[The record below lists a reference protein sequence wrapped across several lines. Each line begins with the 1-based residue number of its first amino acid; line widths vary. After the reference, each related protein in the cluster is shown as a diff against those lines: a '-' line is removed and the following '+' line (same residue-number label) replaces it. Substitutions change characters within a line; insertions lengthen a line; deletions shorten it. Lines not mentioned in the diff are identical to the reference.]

1 MFAEKIFMEETM
13 LHTPTGLA
21 FVVVAFLILG
31 LGGCVAQ
38 SDYIRKQAEADALNR
53 DLAAQTAQN
62 ADSKAQIE
70 KLTAAMEGLT
80 ADRDRLIGD
89 TQRLEKERTD
99 LDARVNRITE
109 ETSRTNEELRNRN
122 IELEG
127 DKEILAESISLLKKT
142 KEVEIRMISKTYEDL
157 ISELKK
163 TKEVEVRTVSKTYED
178 LLSEMK
184 SEIAQGQIAI
194 TELEGKL
201 TVDVVDKILFDSGQ
215 TEIRPKGLD
224 VLKRVVEILITVED
238 KVIRVEGHTD
248 SIPIAGA
255 LAKRYPTNWE
265 LSAARALNVTR
276 YLEKEGIDPVLLS
289 AVAFGEHQPIAENDT
304 PEGRAKNRRIAII
317 LLPKE

>member
-1 MFAEKIFMEETM
+1 MFAQKVFMEETM
-13 LHTPTGLA
+13 FHKIPGLA
-21 FVVVAFLILG
+21 AVVVAFLIIGVG
-31 LGGCVAQ
+31 LDGCVAQ
-38 SDYIRKQAEADALNR
+38 SDYLRKQAEADALNR
-53 DLAAQTAQN
+53 DLTALTAQN
-62 ADSKAQIE
+62 SDFKAQIE
-70 KLTAAMEGLT
+70 KLTAATEGLI
-80 ADRDRLIGD
+80 ADKDRLIVE
-89 TQRLEKERTD
+89 TERLEKERTD
-99 LDARVNRITE
+99 LDARLNRITE
-109 ETSRTNEELRNRN
+109 ETSRTIEELRNRN

-127 DKEILAESISLLKKT
+127 DKQMLAESISL
-142 KEVEIRMISKTYEDL
+142 
-157 ISELKK
+157 LKK

-178 LLSEMK
+178 LLAEMK

-194 TELEGKL
+194 TELKGKL

-215 TEIRPKGLD
+215 TEIRPEGLG
-224 VLKRVVEILITVED
+224 VLKRVVEILMTVTD

-304 PEGRAKNRRIAII
+304 PEGRAKNRRIAIT
-317 LLPKE
+317 LLPNE

>member
-1 MFAEKIFMEETM
+1 MFTENVSMEESM
-13 LHTPTGLA
+13 FHKTPGLTVA
-21 FVVVAFLILG
+21 VAAFLILG

-38 SDYIRKQAEADALNR
+38 SDYLRKQAEADALNR
-53 DLAAQTAQN
+53 DLSAQTTQN
-62 ADSKAQIE
+62 TDFKAQIE
-70 KLTAAMEGLT
+70 KLTATTEGLT
-80 ADRDRLIGD
+80 AEKDRLIGD
-89 TQRLEKERTD
+89 MQRLEKERTD
-99 LDARVNRITE
+99 LDGRLNRITE
-109 ETSRTNEELRNRN
+109 ETSRTIEELRNRN

-127 DKEILAESISLLKKT
+127 DKEMLAESISLLKKT
-142 KEVEIRMISKTYEDL
+142 KEAEIRTISKTYEDL

-163 TKEVEVRTVSKTYED
+163 TKEVEVGTVSQTYED

-194 TELEGKL
+194 TELKGKL

-215 TEIRPKGLD
+215 TEIRPEGRD
-224 VLKRVVEILITVED
+224 VLKRVVDILMTLTD

-276 YLEKEGIDPVLLS
+276 YLEKEGIDPTLLS

-317 LLPKE
+317 LLPME

>member
-1 MFAEKIFMEETM
+1 MFAKKVFMEESM
-13 LHTPTGLA
+13 FHKIPGLA
-21 FVVVAFLILG
+21 VVVVAFLILG
-31 LGGCVAQ
+31 LSGCVAQ
-38 SDYIRKQAEADALNR
+38 SEYLRKQAEADTLNR

-62 ADSKAQIE
+62 ADFKAQIE
-70 KLTAAMEGLT
+70 KLTAATEGLI
-80 ADRDRLIGD
+80 ADKE
-89 TQRLEKERTD
+89 RLEKERTD
-99 LDARVNRITE
+99 RDARLNKITE
-109 ETSRTNEELRNRN
+109 ETSRTIEELRNRN

-127 DKEILAESISLLKKT
+127 DKEMFAESISMLKKT
-142 KEVEIRMISKTYEDL
+142 KEAEVRTISKTYEDL
-157 ISELKK
+157 LSELKK
-163 TKEVEVRTVSKTYED
+163 TKEVEVGTVSKTYED

-194 TELEGKL
+194 TELKGKL

-215 TEIRPKGLD
+215 TEIRPEGLG
-224 VLKRVVEILITVED
+224 VLKRVVEILMTVTD

-276 YLEKEGIDPVLLS
+276 YLEKEGIDPALLS

-304 PEGRAKNRRIAII
+304 PEGRSRNRRIAII

>member
-1 MFAEKIFMEETM
+1 MFAKKVFMEESM
-13 LHTPTGLA
+13 FHKIPGLA
-21 FVVVAFLILG
+21 VVVVAFLILG

-38 SDYIRKQAEADALNR
+38 SDYLRKQAEADTLNR

-62 ADSKAQIE
+62 ADFKAQIE
-70 KLTAAMEGLT
+70 KLTAATEGLI
-80 ADRDRLIGD
+80 ADKE
-89 TQRLEKERTD
+89 RLEKERTD
-99 LDARVNRITE
+99 RDARLNKITE
-109 ETSRTNEELRNRN
+109 ETSRTIEEMRNRN
-122 IELEG
+122 IELGG
-127 DKEILAESISLLKKT
+127 DKQMLAESISLLKKA
-142 KEVEIRMISKTYEDL
+142 KEAEIRTVSKTYEDL
-157 ISELKK
+157 LSELKK
-163 TKEVEVRTVSKTYED
+163 TKEVEVGTVSKTYED

-194 TELEGKL
+194 TELKGKL
-201 TVDVVDKILFDSGQ
+201 TVDVVDKILFPSGQ
-215 TEIRPKGLD
+215 TEIRPEGLG
-224 VLKRVVEILITVED
+224 VLKRVVEILMTVTD

-276 YLEKEGIDPVLLS
+276 YLEKEGIDPALLS

>member
-1 MFAEKIFMEETM
+1 MFHK
-13 LHTPTGLA
+13 TPGLA
-21 FVVVAFLILG
+21 VVVVAFLILG
-31 LGGCVAQ
+31 VGGCVAK
-38 SDYIRKQAEADALNR
+38 SDYLRKQAEADVLNR
-53 DLAAQTAQN
+53 DLAALTAQN
-62 ADSKAQIE
+62 SDFKAQIE
-70 KLTAAMEGLT
+70 KLTAATEGLI
-80 ADRDRLIGD
+80 ADKDRLIVD
-89 TQRLEKERTD
+89 TERLEKERTD
-99 LDARVNRITE
+99 RDARLNRITE
-109 ETSRTNEELRNRN
+109 ETSRTIEELRNRN

-127 DKEILAESISLLKKT
+127 DKQMLAESISL
-142 KEVEIRMISKTYEDL
+142 
-157 ISELKK
+157 LKK

-194 TELEGKL
+194 TELKGKL

-215 TEIRPKGLD
+215 TEIRPEGLG
-224 VLKRVVEILITVED
+224 VLKRVVEILMTVTD

-248 SIPIAGA
+248 SIPIGGA

-276 YLEKEGIDPVLLS
+276 FLEKEGIDPTLLS

-304 PEGRAKNRRIAII
+304 PEGRARNRRIAII

>member
-1 MFAEKIFMEETM
+1 MFTKNVSMEETM
-13 LHTPTGLA
+13 FHKTPGLVV
-21 FVVVAFLILG
+21 VVVAFLILG
-31 LGGCVAQ
+31 VGLGGCVAK
-38 SDYIRKQAEADALNR
+38 SDYLRKQAEADALNR
-53 DLAAQTAQN
+53 DLTALTAQN
-62 ADSKAQIE
+62 SDFKSQIE
-70 KLTAAMEGLT
+70 KLTIATEGLI
-80 ADRDRLIGD
+80 ADKDRLIVD
-89 TQRLEKERTD
+89 TERLEKERTD
-99 LDARVNRITE
+99 LDARLNRITE
-109 ETSRTNEELRNRN
+109 ETSRTIEELRNQN
-122 IELEG
+122 IELDG
-127 DKEILAESISLLKKT
+127 DREMLAESISL
-142 KEVEIRMISKTYEDL
+142 
-157 ISELKK
+157 LKK

-194 TELEGKL
+194 TELKGKL

-215 TEIRPKGLD
+215 SEIRPEGLG
-224 VLKRVVEILITVED
+224 VLKRVVEILITVTD

-276 YLEKEGIDPVLLS
+276 YLEKEGIDPTLLS

>member
-1 MFAEKIFMEETM
+1 MFHK
-13 LHTPTGLA
+13 TPGLA
-21 FVVVAFLILG
+21 VVVVAFLILG
-31 LGGCVAQ
+31 AGGCVAK
-38 SDYIRKQAEADALNR
+38 SDYLRKQAEADALNR

-62 ADSKAQIE
+62 ADFNAQIE
-70 KLTAAMEGLT
+70 KLTAATEGLI
-80 ADRDRLIGD
+80 ADKNRLIVD
-89 TQRLEKERTD
+89 TERLEKERTER
-99 LDARVNRITE
+99 DARLNRITE
-109 ETSRTNEELRNRN
+109 ETSRTIEELRNRN

-127 DKEILAESISLLKKT
+127 DKQMLAESISL
-142 KEVEIRMISKTYEDL
+142 
-157 ISELKK
+157 LKK

-194 TELEGKL
+194 TELKGKL

-215 TEIRPKGLD
+215 TEIRPEGLG
-224 VLKRVVEILITVED
+224 VLKRVVEILMTVTD

-248 SIPIAGA
+248 SIPIGGA

-276 YLEKEGIDPVLLS
+276 FLEKEGIDPALLS

-304 PEGRAKNRRIAII
+304 PEGRARNRRIAII

>member
-1 MFAEKIFMEETM
+1 MFHK
-13 LHTPTGLA
+13 TPGLTV
-21 FVVVAFLILG
+21 VVVAFLILG
-31 LGGCVAQ
+31 AGGCVAK
-38 SDYIRKQAEADALNR
+38 SDYLRKQAEADALNR
-53 DLAAQTAQN
+53 DLTALTAQSS
-62 ADSKAQIE
+62 DFKTQIE
-70 KLTAAMEGLT
+70 KLTAATEGLT
-80 ADRDRLIGD
+80 ADKDRLIGD

-99 LDARVNRITE
+99 RDARLNRITE
-109 ETSRTNEELRNRN
+109 ETNRTIEELRNRN

-127 DKEILAESISLLKKT
+127 DKEMLAESISMLKKT
-142 KEVEIRMISKTYEDL
+142 KEAEVWTISKTYEDL
-157 ISELKK
+157 LSELKK
-163 TKEVEVRTVSKTYED
+163 TKEVEVGTVSKTYED

-194 TELEGKL
+194 TELKGKL
-201 TVDVVDKILFDSGQ
+201 TVDVVDKILFHSGQ
-215 TEIRPKGLD
+215 TEIRPEGLG
-224 VLKRVVEILITVED
+224 VLKRVVEILMTVTD

-276 YLEKEGIDPVLLS
+276 YLEKEGIDPALLS

>member
-1 MFAEKIFMEETM
+1 MFHK
-13 LHTPTGLA
+13 TPGLA
-21 FVVVAFLILG
+21 VVVVAFLILG
-31 LGGCVAQ
+31 LGGLDGCVAQ
-38 SDYIRKQAEADALNR
+38 SDYLRKQAESDALNR
-53 DLAAQTAQN
+53 DRAALTAQN
-62 ADSKAQIE
+62 SDFKAQIE
-70 KLTAAMEGLT
+70 KLTAATEGLI
-80 ADRDRLIGD
+80 ADKDRLIVD
-89 TQRLEKERTD
+89 TERLEKERTD
-99 LDARVNRITE
+99 LDARLNRITE
-109 ETSRTNEELRNRN
+109 ETSRTIEELRNRN

-127 DKEILAESISLLKKT
+127 DKQMLAESISL
-142 KEVEIRMISKTYEDL
+142 
-157 ISELKK
+157 LKK

-184 SEIAQGQIAI
+184 GEIAQGQIAI
-194 TELEGKL
+194 TELQGKL

-215 TEIRPKGLD
+215 TEIRPEGLD
-224 VLKRVVEILITVED
+224 VLKRVVEILITVTD

-276 YLEKEGIDPVLLS
+276 YLEKEGIDPTLLS

-304 PEGRAKNRRIAII
+304 PEGLAKNRRIAII

>member
-1 MFAEKIFMEETM
+1 MFAKKVCMEESM
-13 LHTPTGLA
+13 FHKIPGLA
-21 FVVVAFLILG
+21 IVVVAFLILG

-38 SDYIRKQAEADALNR
+38 SEYLRKQAEADTLNR

-62 ADSKAQIE
+62 ADFKAQIE
-70 KLTAAMEGLT
+70 KLTAATEGLI
-80 ADRDRLIGD
+80 ADKE
-89 TQRLEKERTD
+89 RLEKERTD
-99 LDARVNRITE
+99 RDARLNKITE
-109 ETSRTNEELRNRN
+109 ETSRTIEELRNRN
-122 IELEG
+122 IELGG
-127 DKEILAESISLLKKT
+127 DKQMLAESISLLKKA
-142 KEVEIRMISKTYEDL
+142 KEAEIRTVSKTYEDL
-157 ISELKK
+157 LSELKK

-194 TELEGKL
+194 TELKGKL

-215 TEIRPKGLD
+215 TEIRPEGLG
-224 VLKRVVEILITVED
+224 VLKRVVEILMTVTD

-248 SIPIAGA
+248 SIPIGGA
-255 LAKRYPTNWE
+255 LAKKYPTNWE

-276 YLEKEGIDPVLLS
+276 YLEKEGIDPALLS

-304 PEGRAKNRRIAII
+304 PEGRSRNRRIAII

>member
-1 MFAEKIFMEETM
+1 MFHKI
-13 LHTPTGLA
+13 PGLA
-21 FVVVAFLILG
+21 VVVVAFLILG
-31 LGGCVAQ
+31 LSGCVAQ
-38 SDYIRKQAEADALNR
+38 SEYLRKQAEADTLNR

-62 ADSKAQIE
+62 ADFKAQIE
-70 KLTAAMEGLT
+70 KLTAATEGLI
-80 ADRDRLIGD
+80 ADKE
-89 TQRLEKERTD
+89 RLEKERTD
-99 LDARVNRITE
+99 RDARLNKITE
-109 ETSRTNEELRNRN
+109 ETSRTIEEMRNRN
-122 IELEG
+122 IELGG
-127 DKEILAESISLLKKT
+127 DKQMLAESISLLKKA
-142 KEVEIRMISKTYEDL
+142 KEAEIRTVSKTYEDL
-157 ISELKK
+157 LSELKK

-194 TELEGKL
+194 TELKGKL

-215 TEIRPKGLD
+215 TEIRPEGLG
-224 VLKRVVEILITVED
+224 VLKRVVEILMTVTD

-248 SIPIAGA
+248 SIPIGGA

-276 YLEKEGIDPVLLS
+276 YLEKEGIDPALLS

-304 PEGRAKNRRIAII
+304 PEGRSRNRRIAII

>member
-1 MFAEKIFMEETM
+1 MAV
-13 LHTPTGLA
+13 
-21 FVVVAFLILG
+21 VVVAFLILG
-31 LGGCVAQ
+31 LGGLDGCVAQ
-38 SDYIRKQAEADALNR
+38 SDYLRKQAEADALNR
-53 DLAAQTAQN
+53 DRAALTAQN
-62 ADSKAQIE
+62 SDFKAQIE
-70 KLTAAMEGLT
+70 KLTAATEGLI
-80 ADRDRLIGD
+80 ADKDRLIVD
-89 TQRLEKERTD
+89 TERLEKERTD
-99 LDARVNRITE
+99 LDARLNRITE
-109 ETSRTNEELRNRN
+109 ETSRTIEELRNRN

-127 DKEILAESISLLKKT
+127 DKQMLAESISL
-142 KEVEIRMISKTYEDL
+142 
-157 ISELKK
+157 LKK

-184 SEIAQGQIAI
+184 GEIAQGQIAI
-194 TELEGKL
+194 TELQGKL

-215 TEIRPKGLD
+215 TEIRPEGLD
-224 VLKRVVEILITVED
+224 VLKRVVEILITVTD

-276 YLEKEGIDPVLLS
+276 YLEKEGIDPTLLS

>member
-1 MFAEKIFMEETM
+1 MFTETGFMEESM
-13 LHTPTGLA
+13 FHKTPGLA
-21 FVVVAFLILG
+21 VVVVAFLILG
-31 LGGCVAQ
+31 LGGLDGCVAQ
-38 SDYIRKQAEADALNR
+38 SDYLRKQAEADALNR
-53 DLAAQTAQN
+53 DRAALTAQN
-62 ADSKAQIE
+62 SDFKAQIE
-70 KLTAAMEGLT
+70 KLTAATEGLI
-80 ADRDRLIGD
+80 ADKDRLIVD
-89 TQRLEKERTD
+89 TERLEKERTD
-99 LDARVNRITE
+99 LDARLNRITE
-109 ETSRTNEELRNRN
+109 ETSRTIEELRNRN

-127 DKEILAESISLLKKT
+127 DKQMLAESISL
-142 KEVEIRMISKTYEDL
+142 
-157 ISELKK
+157 LKK

-184 SEIAQGQIAI
+184 GEIAQGQIAI
-194 TELEGKL
+194 TELQGKL

-215 TEIRPKGLD
+215 TEIRPEGLD
-224 VLKRVVEILITVED
+224 VLKRVVEILITVTD

-276 YLEKEGIDPVLLS
+276 YLEKEGIDPTLLS
-289 AVAFGEHQPIAENDT
+289 AVAVAEHKPIAENDT

>member
-1 MFAEKIFMEETM
+1 MFQKI
-13 LHTPTGLA
+13 PGLA
-21 FVVVAFLILG
+21 VVVVVFLILG
-31 LGGCVAQ
+31 VGMGGCVAK
-38 SDYIRKQAEADALNR
+38 SDYLRKQAEADALNR
-53 DLAAQTAQN
+53 DLAAVTTQN
-62 ADSKAQIE
+62 SDFKAQIE
-70 KLTAAMEGLT
+70 KLTAATEGLI
-80 ADRDRLIGD
+80 ADKDRLIVD
-89 TQRLEKERTD
+89 TERLEKERTD
-99 LDARVNRITE
+99 LDARLNRITE
-109 ETSRTNEELRNRN
+109 ESNRTIEELRNRN
-122 IELEG
+122 TELEG
-127 DKEILAESISLLKKT
+127 DKQMFAESISLLKQ
-142 KEVEIRMISKTYEDL
+142 
-157 ISELKK
+157 

-194 TELEGKL
+194 TELKGKL

-215 TEIRPKGLD
+215 TEIRPEGLN
-224 VLKRVVEILITVED
+224 VLKRVVEILMTVTD

-276 YLEKEGIDPVLLS
+276 YLEKEGIDPTLLA
-289 AVAFGEHQPIAENDT
+289 AVAFGEYQPIAENDT